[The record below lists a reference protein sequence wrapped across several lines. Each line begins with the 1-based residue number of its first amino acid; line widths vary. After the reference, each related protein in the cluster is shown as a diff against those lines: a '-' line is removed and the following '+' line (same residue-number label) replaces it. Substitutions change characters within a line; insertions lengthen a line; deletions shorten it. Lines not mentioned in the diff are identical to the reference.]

1 MRCRKDGYYVNRH
14 SCFLLQYHLVLVTKY
29 RHPVITD
36 ALEKR
41 LKEYTLKYFKDR
53 SCVILALE
61 FMPDHIHILFDAPPQ
76 INMADFINAYKS
88 ASSRR
93 MRAEFPNEVSRYYW
107 KPYFWSLSY
116 FIGTVSE
123 LTTKAVKQYIQN
135 QKIADSPA
143 TDPQVTRGTLG
154 RG

>member
-1 MRCRKDGYYVNRH
+1 
-14 SCFLLQYHLVLVTKY
+14 VLVTKY
-29 RHPVITD
+29 RHPVITGD
-36 ALEKR
+36 LEQY
-41 LKEYTLKYFKDR
+41 LLSYTKDYFHER
-53 SCVILALE
+53 GMVIQAIE
-61 FMPDHIHILFDAPPQ
+61 TMPDHIHILFDAPPQ
-76 INMADFINAYKS
+76 INLADFVNAFKS
-88 ASSRR
+88 ASSRKIR
-93 MRAEFPNEVSRYYW
+93 QCFSEQLMPYYW

-123 LTTKAVKQYIQN
+123 RTTKAVKQYIQN